1 MKVVLIDT
9 SVHDKENVKVDFI
22 IFDSGIFG
30 KISKP
35 TKILKKYVYGWI
47 KSILSFILFLR

>member
-35 TKILKKYVYGWI
+35 TKIFEKICVWMD
-47 KSILSFILFLR
+47 